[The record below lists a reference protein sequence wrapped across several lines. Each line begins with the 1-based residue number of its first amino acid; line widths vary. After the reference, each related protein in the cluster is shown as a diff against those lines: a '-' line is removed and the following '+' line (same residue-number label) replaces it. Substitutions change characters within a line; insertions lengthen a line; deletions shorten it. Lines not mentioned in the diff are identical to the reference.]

1 MTTDDCTKNLDGQI
15 AVVMGATRNQGR
27 AYAVMLARNGCR
39 GVAVHYHDEV
49 SRGEAEE
56 TAAEI
61 AHLGATP
68 LLVSADL
75 THVSEVV
82 KLFDAVKQKFGHLN
96 IVVNTVGKV
105 VKRPFVEITEADFD
119 QSFAINSK
127 AAFFC
132 MQEAAKRIED
142 NGRIITI
149 GTTLQAATT
158 GLYAVY
164 AGSKAPLEHFT
175 RALAKEIGDRGITV
189 NTVAPGP
196 LNTSFFY
203 PVETA
208 ESKAFLSH
216 MAPQNRLGEI
226 DEITP
231 LIEFLV
237 GPGGSWVTAQTLFIN
252 GGFIAR

>member
-1 MTTDDCTKNLDGQI
+1 MTTDDCTKNIDGQI

-82 KLFDAVKQKFGHLN
+82 KLFDAVEQKFGHLN

>member
-1 MTTDDCTKNLDGQI
+1 MTNTNSGGDLSGKIGLVT
-15 AVVMGATRNQGR
+15 GATRNQGR
-27 AYAVMLARNGCR
+27 AYAVMLAQNGCR
-39 GVAVHYHDEV
+39 GVAVHYHGER

-61 AHLGATP
+61 EHLGSTP
-68 LLVSADL
+68 LLVSANL
-75 THVSEVV
+75 ARVSEVTE
-82 KLFDAVKQKFGHLN
+82 LFDAIDRQFGQLD

-105 VKRPFVEITEADFD
+105 VKKPFVEITEDDFD
-119 QSFAINSK
+119 QSFAVNTK

-132 MQEAAKRIED
+132 MQEAAKRISD
-142 NGRIITI
+142 HGRIINI

-158 GLYAVY
+158 GLYSIY

-175 RALAKEIGDRGITV
+175 RALAKEIGARGVTV

-203 PVETA
+203 PAET
-208 ESKAFLSH
+208 EHSTEFLKGMSV
-216 MAPQNRLGEI
+216 QNRLGEI

-231 LIEFLV
+231 LIAFLA
-237 GPGGSWVTAQTLFIN
+237 GPSSGWVTAQTLFIN

>member
-1 MTTDDCTKNLDGQI
+1 MTTDDCNKNLDGQV
-15 AVVMGATRNQGR
+15 AVVLGATRNQGR

-39 GVAVHYHDEV
+39 GVAVHYHGEV

-61 AHLGATP
+61 AHLGAEP
-68 LLVSADL
+68 FLVSADL
-75 THVSEVV
+75 THVGEVV
-82 KLFDAVKQKFGHLN
+82 TLFDAVERKFGQLN

-105 VKRPFVEITEADFD
+105 VKKPFVEITEADFD

>member
-1 MTTDDCTKNLDGQI
+1 MTTSDMIKNNDGQV

-39 GVAVHYHDEV
+39 GVAVHYHGEA

-61 AHLGATP
+61 KHHGSEP
-68 LLVSADL
+68 LLFSADL
-75 THVSEVV
+75 TQVADVAR
-82 KLFDAVKQKFGHLN
+82 LFDAVDKTFGQLD

-105 VKRPFVEITEADFD
+105 VKKPFVEITEADFD

-132 MQEAAKRIED
+132 MQEAAKRIAD
-142 NGRIITI
+142 NGRIINI

-158 GLYAVY
+158 GLYAIY

-175 RALAKEIGDRGITV
+175 RALAKEIGHRGITV

-203 PVETA
+203 PVESA
-208 ESKAFLSH
+208 ESKAFLSG
-216 MAPQNRLGEI
+216 MSPQNRLGEI

-237 GPGGSWVTAQTLFIN
+237 SPGGSWVTAQTLFIN